1 MIPLCMR
8 LGDIVTDE
16 SKGQTPEFP
25 RDRPLNF
32 PEFPEY
38 YRSAYCEG
46 NPWQNGDEFAIWKL
60 HRKGEL
66 KVKWHAREQ

>member
-8 LGDIVTDE
+8 LGNIVTDE

-32 PEFPEY
+32 QSITEALIVKATLGKTETSS
-38 YRSAYCEG
+38 RSG
-46 NPWQNGDEFAIWKL
+46 NYIE
-60 HRKGEL
+60 
-66 KVKWHAREQ
+66 KVS